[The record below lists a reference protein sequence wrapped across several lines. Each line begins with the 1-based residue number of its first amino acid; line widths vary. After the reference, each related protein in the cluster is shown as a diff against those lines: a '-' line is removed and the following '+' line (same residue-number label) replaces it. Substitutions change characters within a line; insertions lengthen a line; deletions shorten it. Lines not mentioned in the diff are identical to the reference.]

1 MRIFIFK
8 IAYLNFLLIRLL
20 LEVIEITLLEK
31 ELCRVIILE
40 KLSTGDAPD
49 ESNTRS
55 LQIALKRYCLALT
68 QSPWD
73 ADDLAQDTW
82 VKALGYMK
90 PSDSTSTNNGNSLMN
105 EVKQNKETIE
115 NDKANEKLETN
126 QTNQTN
132 QTSKMNY
139 TFSTAAT
146 SANTATSAK
155 AVTPS
160 KTATS
165 AKSAMHS
172 TIPTNSTHHTSS
184 TNHPNPE
191 ALLFRIARN
200 TWIDIMRRKATLS
213 RVLELDQS
221 PTEASAEYGSFEI
234 EAAFQALQEHLSPLQ
249 QAVFLL
255 RDVLGHSAME
265 AAEILDTTEGA
276 IKAALHRARQA
287 LPLVRQELLQAD
299 GPSLPQD
306 TAMQI
311 VLSRLAAAY
320 EHGEIAEL
328 IELVFADESQEPVM
342 AVSSQSLQGFQTSQA
357 GGFSSNSWNY
367 TTPGMCM
374 VA

>member
-1 MRIFIFK
+1 M
-8 IAYLNFLLIRLL
+8 
-20 LEVIEITLLEK
+20 
-31 ELCRVIILE
+31 IILE

-90 PSDSTSTNNGNSLMN
+90 TSDSTSANNGNTPMS

-115 NDKANEKLETN
+115 NDKANGANEKLETN
-126 QTNQTN
+126 QTNQ
-132 QTSKMNY
+132 MNY
-139 TFSTAAT
+139 MVSTAATAAKAVTPSKTAT

-165 AKSAMHS
+165 TKSAMHS
-172 TIPTNSTHHTSS
+172 TIPTNSTHHTRS

-234 EAAFQALQEHLSPLQ
+234 EAAFQALQGHLSPLQ

-320 EHGEIAEL
+320 EHGEIDEL

-342 AVSSQSLQGFQTSQA
+342 AVSSQSLQGFQTFQA

>member
-1 MRIFIFK
+1 MGIGYVRRENFYFLK

-40 KLSTGDAPD
+40 KLSTGDEPD
-49 ESNTRS
+49 ESNSRS

-90 PSDSTSTNNGNSLMN
+90 TSNSTSANNGNSPMN

-115 NDKANEKLETN
+115 NDKANGANGANEKLKTN
-126 QTNQTN
+126 QTNQ
-132 QTSKMNY
+132 MNY
-139 TFSTAAT
+139 TFSKA
-146 SANTATSAK
+146 ATSAK

-160 KTATS
+160 KTAPSTRS

-200 TWIDIMRRKATLS
+200 TWIDILRRKATLS

-311 VLSRLAAAY
+311 VLSRLTAAY
-320 EHGEIAEL
+320 EHGKL
-328 IELVFADESQEPVM
+328 PS
-342 AVSSQSLQGFQTSQA
+342 
-357 GGFSSNSWNY
+357 
-367 TTPGMCM
+367 
-374 VA
+374 